1 MVDLS
6 PELATV
12 ILGVGL
18 LVAILLGYPLV
29 FSLGGVAL
37 LVGAFSFGPGMAQL
51 FYSRIIGVVS
61 DYIFL
66 AVPLFV
72 FMGVMIEQSGIAER
86 LFSAFYLW
94 LGGLRGG
101 LAIVTIIIGTI
112 MAASVGVVTASV
124 VMIGLLA
131 LPAMVRRGYDRALA
145 SGAVCAGGTLGI
157 LIPPSIM
164 LVVYGPTA
172 SISVGKLF
180 MAAFVPGL
188 LLSVLYIAYIAVR
201 GMMDPSVGPPMPAA
215 ERAVPLGKKIRALL
229 VSIVPPLVLILSVL
243 GTIFFGIA
251 SPTEAAAVGAAVSVL
266 MALGY
271 KALNPQSFK
280 GAVYETMRIT
290 GLVMAIA
297 MGGSMFSGVFLGL
310 GCGQVITDLILSAPG
325 GAWGSFV
332 IIMVLI
338 YVLGMFIDW
347 IGIIFIMV
355 PIITPISEALGFDT
369 LWFAMMV
376 IVNLQMSFLSPPFC
390 PTVFVLHGIV
400 RKEWGIQMSDIMK
413 GVLPFLGMI
422 AIALFVC
429 VWFPQI
435 ILWLPNQMIR

>member
-1 MVDLS
+1 MIDLS

-12 ILGVGL
+12 ILGLGIL
-18 LVAILLGYPLV
+18 IAILLGYPLV
-29 FSLGGVAL
+29 FSLGSVAL
-37 LVGAFSFGPGMAQL
+37 LVGAFAFGPGLPQL
-51 FYSRIIGVVS
+51 FYSRIFGVVS

-112 MAASVGVVTASV
+112 LAASVGVVTASV

-131 LPAMVRRGYDRALA
+131 LPAMVRRGYDRSLA

-180 MAAFVPGL
+180 MAAFIPGL
-188 LLSVLYIAYIAVR
+188 LLSVLYIVYIGVR
-201 GMMDPSVGPPMPAA
+201 ALVDVNVGPPMPIE
-215 ERAVPLGKKIRALL
+215 ERAVPFTTKLRALL
-229 VSIVPPLVLILSVL
+229 VSIVPPIVLILSVL
-243 GTIFFGIA
+243 GSIFFGIA
-251 SPTEAAAVGAAVSVL
+251 SPTEAAAVGALVSVI
-266 MALGY
+266 MAFGY
-271 KALNPQSFK
+271 GALNPTSFK

-310 GCGQVITDLILSAPG
+310 GCGDVIADAILAAPG
-325 GAWGSFV
+325 GAWGGF
-332 IIMVLI
+332 ILIMLLI

-347 IGIIFIMV
+347 VGIIFIMV
-355 PIITPISEALGFDT
+355 PVITPISATLGFDP

-390 PTVFVLHGIV
+390 PTVFVLQGIV
-400 RKEWGIQMSDIMK
+400 KPEWGITMADIMK

-422 AIALFVC
+422 AIALVLC